1 MVARTLIA
9 NRTQRYG
16 TRMLTAGE
24 PVTFSGPDAR
34 LALALNVASEEEAAP
49 EPEPKK
55 KKRKARK
62 KMAED

>member
-34 LALALNVASEEEAAP
+34 LALALNVASEEKAAP

-62 KMAED
+62 KKAED